1 MPTTRQTFP
10 IEFKGGLITN
20 MSPLQQGINAPGSA
34 RILKN
39 FEPSIEGG
47 YRRIQGYTKYNSSI
61 IPPYG
66 APVVNGASQFGGT
79 LNIANIRTTPV
90 VGDTFKLIHA
100 TAQVNNTV
108 TAAVNGA
115 ITSTTA
121 LVLDTNVGTIVVG
134 MTVTGDGISGT
145 VTVASIT
152 DQQNITL
159 SSAQTLAD
167 NVVLTFDDSDNTT
180 HIVDTVFGTIKAG
193 MDVSGTGIPTGV
205 TVSSISGSTITL
217 STGLDLAEDLE
228 LTFSDIYT
236 ISSGGVSYNATER
249 TAALTFTPTI
259 DKDNSPA
266 NGDAVEF
273 TSTASNYLMLGCG
286 VFLDRVIVA
295 KNDDLFKVSSS
306 DITQINVPSY
316 GTVLVNGASQ
326 TGSSLVVDGL
336 TSAPQQHDIFK
347 IAAAGPTAQV
357 NGPIT
362 SSTALVVDNNN
373 GTIVQG
379 MIVTG
384 DGISGTVTVVTVTD
398 QNNLVL
404 SSAQTLEDNKVLT
417 FSSTVDKI
425 YRVTADATVSSGSS
439 TLSINPA
446 LDTSTAKVN
455 GAITSSTALVVDNN
469 NGDILV
475 GMTVTGT
482 GISGTVTVVAVT
494 NEQNIVLSSAQT
506 LSDDVDLTF
515 TNFPADNAAI
525 TFLSTSR
532 ESAGKTRFA
541 RYNYTGTEKIAI
553 VDGTNVP
560 ALYDNTTFTALN
572 DAPTDVN
579 GASFVV
585 NFKNQLFFGKSNLL
599 SFTAPYTDNDFTSA
613 NGSGTISL
621 GGTITGLIV
630 FRQQLIIFTETSILQ
645 LVGNT
650 IADFNLQ
657 PITLDIG
664 CVDTDTIQEVG
675 GDVMFLG
682 PDGLR
687 LLSGTDRI
695 GDFGLGNVSKAIQK
709 EVTNF
714 ISTNTSFASVVIRNK
729 SQYRILGYNTNIKQE
744 NAQGILGTQFAGQ
757 GGEGMAWAETRG
769 IRVYVADSRFYQ
781 NTETI
786 VFGNDDGYLYQMEDG
801 NNFDG
806 ANIQTTFATPYMPIN
821 DPRVRKTFY
830 KAYLYTDPQ
839 GSVSFDMSLKL
850 DFDQKDSIQ
859 PTEIDFAN
867 STGQVAF
874 YGQASY
880 GSTEVYSTKLLTLF
894 ETQLIGSGFTGS
906 IQFESDS
913 TDPPFSLDAITIEFG
928 TNTRR

>member
-10 IEFKGGLITN
+10 IEFRGGLITN
-20 MSPLQQGINAPGSA
+20 MSPLQQGINAAGSA
-34 RILKN
+34 RVLRN

-47 YRRIQGYTKYNSSI
+47 YRRVEGYSKYNNSI

-66 APVVNGASQFGGT
+66 APVVHGASQ
-79 LNIANIRTTPV
+79 
-90 VGDTFKLIHA
+90 
-100 TAQVNNTV
+100 
-108 TAAVNGA
+108 
-115 ITSTTA
+115 
-121 LVLDTNVGTIVVG
+121 
-134 MTVTGDGISGT
+134 
-145 VTVASIT
+145 
-152 DQQNITL
+152 
-159 SSAQTLAD
+159 
-167 NVVLTFDDSDNTT
+167 
-180 HIVDTVFGTIKAG
+180 
-193 MDVSGTGIPTGV
+193 SGTGLIIGNIHQTPEAGDTLTIDGV
-205 TVSSISGSTITL
+205 TGT
-217 STGLDLAEDLE
+217 
-228 LTFSDIYT
+228 YT
-236 ISSGGVSYNATER
+236 IASGGVSYDATNNR
-249 TAALTFTPTI
+249 ATLTLTGAL
-259 DKDNSPA
+259 DSSPA
-266 NGDAVEF
+266 NAAAVTF
-273 TSTASNYLMLGCG
+273 ATTTSNYLMLGCG
-286 VFLDRVIVA
+286 VFLDRVVVA

-306 DITQINVPSY
+306 TITHINVPNY

-326 TGSSLVVDGL
+326 TGSSLIVDGL
-336 TSAPQQHDIFK
+336 TAAPQAGDVFK
-347 IAAAGPTAQV
+347 IAGV
-357 NGPIT
+357 D
-362 SSTALVVDNNN
+362 LVY
-373 GTIVQG
+373 T
-379 MIVTG
+379 
-384 DGISGTVTVVTVTD
+384 
-398 QNNLVL
+398 
-404 SSAQTLEDNKVLT
+404 
-417 FSSTVDKI
+417 
-425 YRVTADATVSSGSS
+425 VTADASVSSGGA
-439 TLSINPA
+439 TLAINPA
-446 LDTSTAKVN
+446 LD
-455 GAITSSTALVVDNN
+455 SS
-469 NGDILV
+469 
-475 GMTVTGT
+475 
-482 GISGTVTVVAVT
+482 
-494 NEQNIVLSSAQT
+494 
-506 LSDDVDLTF
+506 
-515 TNFPADNAAI
+515 PADDAAI

-560 ALYDNTTFTALN
+560 ALYDNSTFTAIN

-585 NFKNQLFFGKSNLL
+585 NFKNQLFFGKSNILT
-599 SFTAPYTDNDFTSA
+599 FTAPYTDNDFTAA

-650 IADFNLQ
+650 LADFNLQ

-675 GDVMFLG
+675 GDIMFLG

-695 GDFGLGNVSKAIQK
+695 GDFGLGNVSKTIQK
-709 EVTNF
+709 EVTSF
-714 ISTNTSFASVVIRNK
+714 ILTNTSFASVVIRGK
-729 SQYRILGYNTNIKQE
+729 SQYRLLGYNTNITQE
-744 NAQGILGTQFAGQ
+744 NAQGILGTQFSGQ

-769 IRVYVADSRFYQ
+769 IRAYVADSRFYQ

-786 VFGNDDGYLYQMEDG
+786 VFANDDGYLYQMEDG
-801 NNFDG
+801 NSFDG
-806 ANIQTTFATPYMPIN
+806 ANIQTTFATPFMPIN

-859 PTEIDFAN
+859 PTEIDFDN
-867 STGQVAF
+867 NTGQVAF
-874 YGQASY
+874 YGTATF
-880 GSTEVYSTKLLTLF
+880 GSSAVYSTKLLTLF

>member
-10 IEFKGGLITN
+10 VEFRGGLITN
-20 MSPLQQGINAPGSA
+20 MSPLQQGINAAGSA
-34 RILKN
+34 RVLRN

-47 YRRIQGYTKYNSSI
+47 YRRIEGYTKYNSSI

-66 APVVNGASQFGGT
+66 APVVHGASQSGT
-79 LNIANIRTTPV
+79 TLIIGNIHQTPEA
-90 VGDTFKLIHA
+90 GDTL
-100 TAQVNNTV
+100 
-108 TAAVNGA
+108 
-115 ITSTTA
+115 
-121 LVLDTNVGTIVVG
+121 TI
-134 MTVTGDGISGT
+134 
-145 VTVASIT
+145 
-152 DQQNITL
+152 
-159 SSAQTLAD
+159 
-167 NVVLTFDDSDNTT
+167 
-180 HIVDTVFGTIKAG
+180 
-193 MDVSGTGIPTGV
+193 TGV
-205 TVSSISGSTITL
+205 TGT
-217 STGLDLAEDLE
+217 
-228 LTFSDIYT
+228 YT
-236 ISSGGVSYNATER
+236 IASGGVTYDATNNR
-249 TAALTFTPTI
+249 ATLTLTGAL
-259 DKDNSPA
+259 DSSPA
-266 NGDAVEF
+266 NAAAVTF
-273 TSTASNYLMLGCG
+273 ATTTSKYLIIGCG

-306 DITQINVPSY
+306 TITHINVPNY
-316 GTVLVNGASQ
+316 GTALVNGASQ
-326 TGSSLVVDGL
+326 TGSSLIVDGL
-336 TSAPQQHDIFK
+336 TAAPQAGDVFK
-347 IAAAGPTAQV
+347 VAGIDKV
-357 NGPIT
+357 Y
-362 SSTALVVDNNN
+362 
-373 GTIVQG
+373 
-379 MIVTG
+379 
-384 DGISGTVTVVTVTD
+384 TVT
-398 QNNLVL
+398 
-404 SSAQTLEDNKVLT
+404 S
-417 FSSTVDKI
+417 
-425 YRVTADATVSSGSS
+425 DASVSSGGA
-439 TLSINPA
+439 TLAINPA
-446 LDTSTAKVN
+446 LA
-455 GAITSSTALVVDNN
+455 SS
-469 NGDILV
+469 
-475 GMTVTGT
+475 
-482 GISGTVTVVAVT
+482 
-494 NEQNIVLSSAQT
+494 
-506 LSDDVDLTF
+506 
-515 TNFPADNAAI
+515 PADDAAI

-560 ALYDNTTFTALN
+560 ALYDNSTFTALN

-585 NFKNQLFFGKSNLL
+585 NFKNQLFFGKSNILT
-599 SFTAPYTDNDFTSA
+599 FTAPYTDSDFTAA

-621 GGTITGLIV
+621 GATITGLVV

-650 IADFNLQ
+650 LADFNLQ

-695 GDFGLGNVSKAIQK
+695 GDFGLGNVSKTIQK
-709 EVTNF
+709 EVTSF
-714 ISTNTSFASVVIRNK
+714 ISTNTSFASVVVRGK
-729 SQYRILGYNTNIKQE
+729 SQYRILGYNTNITQE
-744 NAQGILGTQFAGQ
+744 NAQGILGTQFSGQ

-769 IRVYVADSRFYQ
+769 IRAYVADSRFYQ

-786 VFGNDDGYLYQMEDG
+786 VFANDDGYLYQMEDG

-806 ANIQTTFATPYMPIN
+806 SNIQTTFATPFMPIN

-859 PTEIDFAN
+859 PTEIDFDN
-867 STGQVAF
+867 NTGQVAF
-874 YGQASY
+874 YGTATF
-880 GSTEVYSTKLLTLF
+880 GSSAVYSTKLLTLF

>member
-1 MPTTRQTFP
+1 MPSTRQTYP
-10 IEFKGGLITN
+10 VEFKGGLVTN

-34 RILKN
+34 RVLKN

-66 APVVNGASQFGGT
+66 NPVINGASQSGGT

-90 VGDTFKLIHA
+90 VGDTFKLTHA
-100 TAQVNNTV
+100 TAQVNNTA
-108 TAAVNGA
+108 TAVVNG
-115 ITSTTA
+115 TVSSS
-121 LVLDTNVGTIVVG
+121 TNVAVDGNVGSIVVG
-134 MTVTGDGISGT
+134 MTVTGTGVDAGVT
-145 VTVASIT
+145 VTTVT
-152 DQQNITL
+152 DQNNIVL
-159 SSAQTLAD
+159 SSAQSIAD
-167 NVVLTFDDSDNTT
+167 DVTLTFNAPDSDNTT
-180 HIVDTVFGTIKAG
+180 HIVDTVVGTIKAG

-205 TVSSISGSTITL
+205 TVSSISGSTVTL

-236 ISSGGVSYNATER
+236 ISSGGVSYNASER

-259 DKDNSPA
+259 HADNSPS

-347 IAAAGPTAQV
+347 IAG
-357 NGPIT
+357 
-362 SSTALVVDNNN
+362 
-373 GTIVQG
+373 
-379 MIVTG
+379 
-384 DGISGTVTVVTVTD
+384 
-398 QNNLVL
+398 
-404 SSAQTLEDNKVLT
+404 
-417 FSSTVDKI
+417 VDKI
-425 YRVTADATVSSGSS
+425 YRVTADASVSSGGA
-439 TLSINPA
+439 TLAISPA
-446 LDTSTAKVN
+446 LD
-455 GAITSSTALVVDNN
+455 SS
-469 NGDILV
+469 
-475 GMTVTGT
+475 
-482 GISGTVTVVAVT
+482 
-494 NEQNIVLSSAQT
+494 
-506 LSDDVDLTF
+506 
-515 TNFPADNAAI
+515 PADDAAI

-572 DAPTDVN
+572 DVPTDVN

-599 SFTAPYTDNDFTSA
+599 TFTAPYTDNDFTA
-613 NGSGTISL
+613 AAGSGTISL
-621 GGTITGLIV
+621 GATITGLII

-695 GDFGLGNVSKAIQK
+695 GDFGLGNVSKTIQK
-709 EVTNF
+709 EVTSF

-729 SQYRILGYNTNIKQE
+729 SQYRILGYNTNITQE

-769 IRVYVADSRFYQ
+769 IRAYVADSRFYQ
-781 NTETI
+781 NIETI

-806 ANIQTTFATPYMPIN
+806 ANIQTTFATPFMPIN

-830 KAYLYTDPQ
+830 KAFLYTDPQ

-859 PTEIDFAN
+859 PTQINFAN

-874 YGQASY
+874 YGTAEY
-880 GSTEVYSTKLLTLF
+880 GSSAVFSTKLLTLF

-928 TNTRR
+928 INTRR

>member
-1 MPTTRQTFP
+1 MPSTRQTYP
-10 IEFKGGLITN
+10 VEFKGGLVTN

-34 RILKN
+34 RVLKN

-66 APVVNGASQFGGT
+66 APVINGASQSGGT

-90 VGDTFKLIHA
+90 VGDTFKLTHA
-100 TAQVNNTV
+100 TAQVNNTA
-108 TAAVNGA
+108 TAVVNGTVSSSA
-115 ITSTTA
+115 NVA
-121 LVLDTNVGTIVVG
+121 VDGNVGSIVVG
-134 MTVTGDGISGT
+134 MTVTGTGVDAGVT
-145 VTVASIT
+145 VTTVT
-152 DQQNITL
+152 DQNNIVV
-159 SSAQTLAD
+159 SSAQSIAD
-167 NVVLTFDDSDNTT
+167 DVTLTFNAPDSDNTT
-180 HIVDTVFGTIKAG
+180 HIVDTVVGTIKAG

-205 TVSSISGSTITL
+205 TVSSISGSTVTL

-236 ISSGGVSYNATER
+236 ISSGGVSYNASER

-259 DKDNSPA
+259 HADNSPA
-266 NGDAVEF
+266 NGNAVEF
-273 TSTASNYLMLGCG
+273 TSTASNYLTLGCG

-347 IAAAGPTAQV
+347 IAG
-357 NGPIT
+357 
-362 SSTALVVDNNN
+362 
-373 GTIVQG
+373 
-379 MIVTG
+379 
-384 DGISGTVTVVTVTD
+384 
-398 QNNLVL
+398 
-404 SSAQTLEDNKVLT
+404 
-417 FSSTVDKI
+417 VDKI
-425 YRVTADATVSSGSS
+425 YRVTADASVISGGA
-439 TLSINPA
+439 TLAISPA
-446 LDTSTAKVN
+446 LD
-455 GAITSSTALVVDNN
+455 SS
-469 NGDILV
+469 
-475 GMTVTGT
+475 
-482 GISGTVTVVAVT
+482 
-494 NEQNIVLSSAQT
+494 
-506 LSDDVDLTF
+506 
-515 TNFPADNAAI
+515 PADDAAI

-599 SFTAPYTDNDFTSA
+599 TFTAPYTDNDFTA
-613 NGSGTISL
+613 AAGSGTISL
-621 GGTITGLIV
+621 GATITGLII

-695 GDFGLGNVSKAIQK
+695 GDFGLGNVSKTIQK
-709 EVTNF
+709 EVTSF

-729 SQYRILGYNTNIKQE
+729 SQYRILGYNTNITQE

-769 IRVYVADSRFYQ
+769 IRAYVADSRFYQ
-781 NTETI
+781 NIETI

-806 ANIQTTFATPYMPIN
+806 ANIQTTFATPFMPIN

-830 KAYLYTDPQ
+830 KAFLYTDPQ

-859 PTEIDFAN
+859 PTQINFAN

-874 YGQASY
+874 YGTAEY
-880 GSTEVYSTKLLTLF
+880 GSSAVFSTKLLTLF

-928 TNTRR
+928 INTRR